1 MKVGDRPGVRR
12 VRRAAE
18 RGKKKYAGSWAE
30 DLWRRLDSMDFIN
43 RGMLFAATLLL
54 CLFPFLI
61 VLSALAGRPVVNT
74 LARYTGLNS
83 QAAADAGHLFAS
95 TAATANAVA
104 GTTSMVFFVVGGIAA
119 AAALQEIY
127 EQVFELPHRGMTDV
141 PRRLA
146 WLAVLIGTSLL
157 TGRTGPWLHHA
168 GGAALLAAA
177 GLVWSTGFWWLTM
190 RILLAGRISWQKLFP
205 AACATGV
212 LYVAMEA
219 VFSLFFSGM
228 VISDENRY
236 GPIGIIFALLS
247 YLIAIGVV
255 VILGAVA
262 GLAWYER
269 SSGKSET
276 GHLPR
281 PSGNSG
287 GPGDGRHECAVPRP
301 RPESLYRAE
310 PGTHSQGIIGPARK
324 DGEDQATL
332 PRPAGRP

>member
-1 MKVGDRPGVRR
+1 MKIGDRPGVQR

-18 RGKKKYAGSWAE
+18 RGKRKYAGSWAE

-74 LARYTGLNS
+74 LARYTGLNG

-95 TAATANAVA
+95 SAATANAVV
-104 GTTSMVFFVVGGIAA
+104 GTTSMVFFVLGGIAA
-119 AAALQEIY
+119 AATLQEIY
-127 EQVFELPHRGMTDV
+127 EQVFELPHRRMADV
-141 PRRLA
+141 PHRLA

-157 TGRTGPWLHHA
+157 TGWTGPWLHHA
-168 GGAALLAAA
+168 GGAALLAVA

-190 RILLAGRISWQKLFP
+190 RILLAGRISWRNLFP

-212 LYVAMEA
+212 LYVAMET

-228 VISDENRY
+228 VISNDNKY
-236 GPIGIIFALLS
+236 GPIGFIFALLS
-247 YLIAIGVV
+247 YLTAIGVV

-269 SSGKSET
+269 SSGKST
-276 GHLPR
+276 GHLPL
-281 PSGNSG
+281 PSGNCG
-287 GPGDGRHECAVPRP
+287 RPGDGRHECAARP
-301 RPESLYRAE
+301 QR
-310 PGTHSQGIIGPARK
+310 
-324 DGEDQATL
+324 
-332 PRPAGRP
+332 AGRPGRAGSSSDGVRTPLAG